1 MEHFEIAYPV
11 LPDIIA
17 DYARWQPDKEAVI
30 FGEKRITWSELN
42 QEINRVANALLDMG
56 VKKGEKVCTLL
67 DNSPEMLYL
76 IFGITKAGGVVV
88 PLSTWLQPDAV
99 SMMIEDSD
107 AKAIF
112 VGPGRENLVSTELI
126 GTKTIS
132 EESIFTVGYE
142 REGWPSYRQFIAK
155 ASTEEPLVKVDP
167 TGDFNVMY
175 SSGTTGT
182 PKGIVHTH
190 YARSMFGLALSYALR
205 VYSNSR
211 SLVTTPLF
219 NNGTWM
225 ITLPTLVVGGTVII
239 MPNFDILEFLRLSQ
253 LERPSHTF
261 MVPTQYYLILNDPRF
276 DDYDLSSYSVLIS
289 AGAPMMKVMKLKIIE
304 RFGCD
309 LTELYGLT
317 EGMATILAP
326 QDVVRKSASVGKPI
340 GGMDIRI
347 IDDQGKEL
355 PKGELGEVVGYGG
368 PGIMRCYYKQPGKTR
383 EAMWFDEKGRAYIKS
398 GDIGKLDEEGFLYIL
413 DRKKDMIIS
422 GGMNIYSNDIENIM
436 RTHPEVMDVAVIG
449 IPHKKWGETPLALV
463 IPKPQAS
470 ISADELKD
478 WTNRQLAKHQRLS
491 AVEFRDSLPRNV
503 LGKVLKRVLR
513 EPYWKEEG

>member
-1 MEHFEIAYPV
+1 MEQFEIAYPI

-17 DYARWQPDKEAVI
+17 DYAKWQPDKEAVI

-42 QEINRVANALLDMG
+42 QEINRVANALKDVG
-56 VKKGEKVCTLL
+56 VQKGDKVCTLL
-67 DNSPEMLYL
+67 DNSLEMLYL

-88 PLSTWLQPDAV
+88 PLSPWLQQDAV

-107 AKAIF
+107 AKAVF
-112 VGPGRENLVSTELI
+112 VGPGRENLISPELI
-126 GTKTIS
+126 GNKTIS

-142 REGWPSYRQFIAK
+142 KEGWPSYRQFIAK
-155 ASTEEPLVKVDP
+155 ASTQEPMVKIDP
-167 TGDFNVMY
+167 TGDFNVIY

-205 VYSNSR
+205 IYSDSR

-219 NNGTWM
+219 TNGTWVIM
-225 ITLPTLVVGGTVII
+225 LPTIVVGGTLII
-239 MPNFDILEFLRLSQ
+239 MPNFDILESLKLSQ
-253 LERPSHTF
+253 LERPSHAF
-261 MVPTQYYLILNDPRF
+261 MVPTQYYVILNDPRF

-289 AGAPMMKVMKLKIIE
+289 AGAPMMKEMKLEIIE

-317 EGMATILAP
+317 EGMATFLAP
-326 QDVVRKSASVGKPI
+326 QDVIRKCASVGKPI
-340 GGMDIRI
+340 GGTDIRI
-347 IDDQGKEL
+347 IDEGGREL
-355 PKGELGEVVGYGG
+355 PRGEIGEIVGYAG
-368 PGIMRCYYKQPGKTR
+368 PAMMRCYYKQPEKTR
-383 EAMWFDEKGRAYIKS
+383 EVMWFDEKGRAYIRS

-422 GGMNIYSNDIENIM
+422 GGMNIYPNDIENIL

-463 IPKPQAS
+463 IPKQQAS
-470 ISADELKD
+470 VSADELKE
-478 WTNRQLAKHQRLS
+478 WVSKQLAKHQRVS
-491 AVEFRDSLPRNV
+491 AVEFRDSFPRNA
-503 LGKVLKRVLR
+503 LGKVLKHVLR
-513 EPYWKEEG
+513 EPYWKEE